1 MPNPNTPPVH
11 SSASPAPGEN
21 PAPDKK
27 PPPKKGVLVAIIA
40 LGVVLIVLGVGG
52 VMLRMHA
59 RHTLTEDTGHSA
71 IRNVATFTPQVA
83 PADQALSLPGTV
95 MSWQDAQI
103 YARTTGYVRKWYVD
117 IGSKV
122 TKGQRL
128 ADLDTPDVDNQLIQG
143 KAQMRS
149 DQANEALAKIT
160 ADRNEIL
167 VKKGLIAVEMGDQL
181 VAAANAAIATV
192 QADQANVARLQNMEE
207 FKYISAPFDGVI
219 TQRNLNVGA
228 LVDAGSTGANLF
240 VIADTTRLRVFVD
253 VPESYAGSVQIGMPA
268 TVTLSSYGTKPFI
281 GTVART
287 GDALDPNTRTLRTEI
302 DLDNAGQVLVPGVYA
317 TVKLALTTATH
328 NFILPANALLFRSEG
343 LSIAL
348 VDAQQRIHLQPVT
361 LGRDFGNTVEVT
373 SGVEPGMRIVLN
385 PADSLYGGEQVSVTS
400 QAK

>member
-1 MPNPNTPPVH
+1 MHP
-11 SSASPAPGEN
+11 SASPPPGKG
-21 PAPDKK
+21 AA
-27 PPPKKGVLVAIIA
+27 PKKGVLLAIIA

-52 VMLRMHA
+52 VILRMHA

-160 ADRNEIL
+160 ADRNETL
-167 VKKGLIAVEMGDQL
+167 VKKGLIAVEIGDQL
-181 VAAANAAIATV
+181 VAAANAAVATV
-192 QADQANVARLQNMEE
+192 QADQANVARLQNLEE

-328 NFILPANALLFRSEG
+328 NFILPANALLFRTEG

-348 VDAQQRIHLQPVT
+348 VDAQQRIHLQSVT

-385 PADSLYGGEQVSVTS
+385 PADSLYEGEQVSVTS